1 MFQLNGC
8 SMSAA
13 LGTKAP
19 TYLMVTALCFSI
31 QFGMLRSEKQGLHL
45 IPKLQ
50 KNRFE
55 ECHNS
60 LGGKRI
66 EAYTAA
72 SSSTRFVNL
81 RGGSNIGSYATEWIK
96 NLPPNFKG
104 DVLNISR
111 TPMVAMDELVGKEV
125 VVALEE
131 GMECTGILECCDED
145 FNVWLKGT
153 VERRDANTGNLIE
166 KKDGMSMFIRG
177 SNVVHIGL
185 LQSAP

>member
-1 MFQLNGC
+1 MFNGAINATFAT
-8 SMSAA
+8 MTPKHLIVSAFF
-13 LGTKAP
+13 
-19 TYLMVTALCFSI
+19 MSI
-31 QFGMLRSEKQGLHL
+31 QFGLLISEKQGSHSFF
-45 IPKLQ
+45 KLQ
-50 KNRFE
+50 KGSFKHIHKMLERQQHESCN
-55 ECHNS
+55 
-60 LGGKRI
+60 
-66 EAYTAA
+66 AA
-72 SSSTRFVNL
+72 GTSSQLLYL
-81 RGGSNIGSYATEWIK
+81 RGGSNIGSVATEWIK
-96 NLPPNFKG
+96 KLPPNFKG

-153 VERRDANTGNLIE
+153 VERRDATTGILIE

>member
-1 MFQLNGC
+1 MFNGVAV
-8 SMSAA
+8 SAA
-13 LGTKAP
+13 PKHLIVIVI
-19 TYLMVTALCFSI
+19 YISI
-31 QFGMLRSEKQGLHL
+31 QFGLLRSAKQGTQSL
-45 IPKLQ
+45 PKLSGSKGVFE
-50 KNRFE
+50 KNHYVLGSQHLGV
-55 ECHNS
+55 CKAAVS
-60 LGGKRI
+60 L
-66 EAYTAA
+66 
-72 SSSTRFVNL
+72 TRWVNL
-81 RGGSNIGSYATEWIK
+81 RGGSNIGSFATEWIK

-185 LQSAP
+185 LQSTP